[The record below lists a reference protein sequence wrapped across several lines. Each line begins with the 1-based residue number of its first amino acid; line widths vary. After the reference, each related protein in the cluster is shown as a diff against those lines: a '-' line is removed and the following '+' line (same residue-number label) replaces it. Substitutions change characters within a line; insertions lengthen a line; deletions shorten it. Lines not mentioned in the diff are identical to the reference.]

1 MTDSF
6 CPTADRFRATN
17 YREFCRRLAERY
29 GMDEARAIVRLVLG
43 ERFGLSM
50 ADILCDK
57 VTELSADDRTDLEKM
72 MLRLENGEPVQYV
85 LGSTMFCGRRF
96 FVNECVLIPRPETEE
111 LCRWI
116 VDSWSV
122 ECGVWSE
129 ERGTRNEEQG
139 TRILDIGTGSG
150 CIAITLAAEMPDAQV
165 SAWDISE
172 QALAVARK
180 NADSI
185 GVKVDFEQV
194 DVLNLPFT
202 INNSTVN
209 SQLSTVNSHL
219 PPTTNHLSPF
229 TRIVSNPPYIC
240 DNEKFAMKSHVL
252 EHEPHVALFVPDDD
266 PLLFYRAIA
275 DFAIQSLKPD
285 GWLYF
290 EVNPLYIKELKTML
304 AEKGFEN
311 IEGKI
316 DLFGKERMIRAKKS
330 KMKI

>member
-17 YREFCRRLAERY
+17 YRELCRRLAERY
-29 GMDEARAIVRLVLG
+29 GLDEARAIVRLVLG

-85 LGSTMFCGRRF
+85 LGFAEFCGRRF
-96 FVNECVLIPRPETEE
+96 SVGPGVLIPRPETEE

-116 VDSWSV
+116 VDSWSE

-185 GVKVDFEQV
+185 GVKVNFEQV
-194 DVLNLPFT
+194 DVLNLL
-202 INNSTVN
+202 SA
-209 SQLSTVNSHL
+209 SQSPLSIGRGGGGEA
-219 PPTTNHLSPF
+219 F
-229 TRIVSNPPYIC
+229 TRIVSNPPYVC
-240 DNEKFAMKSHVL
+240 DNEKSSMKPHVL

-275 DFAIQSLKPD
+275 DFATQSLKPD

-311 IEGKI
+311 IEVKI

>member
-6 CPTADRFRATN
+6 CPTTDRFRATN
-17 YREFCRRLAERY
+17 YRELCRRLAEKY
-29 GMDEARAIVRLVLG
+29 GLDEARAIVRWVLG

-85 LGSTMFCGRRF
+85 LGSTMFCGRQF
-96 FVNECVLIPRPETEE
+96 FVNESVLIPRPETEE
-111 LCRWI
+111 LCRWM
-116 VDSWSV
+116 VDSWSVECGVRSV

-129 ERGTRNEEQG
+129 ERGTRNEE
-139 TRILDIGTGSG
+139 REVKILDIGTGSG

-185 GVKVDFEQV
+185 GVKVNFEQV
-194 DVLNLPFT
+194 DVLNLSSASQSPLSIGRGGGGEAFT
-202 INNSTVN
+202 
-209 SQLSTVNSHL
+209 H
-219 PPTTNHLSPF
+219 
-229 TRIVSNPPYIC
+229 IVSNPPYIC
-240 DNEKFAMKSHVL
+240 DNEKIAMKSHVL

-275 DFAIQSLKPD
+275 DFAIQSLEPD

-290 EVNPLYIKELKTML
+290 EVNPLYINDLKAVL

-311 IEGKI
+311 IEVKI

>member
-6 CPTADRFRATN
+6 YPTADRFRATN
-17 YREFCRRLAERY
+17 YRELCRRLAERY
-29 GMDEARAIVRLVLG
+29 GMDEARAIVRWVLG

-72 MLRLENGEPVQYV
+72 MFRLENGEPVQYV
-85 LGSTMFCGRRF
+85 LGSTMFCGRQF
-96 FVNECVLIPRPETEE
+96 FVNESVLIPRPETEE
-111 LCRWI
+111 LCQWM
-116 VDSWSV
+116 V
-122 ECGVWSE
+122 E

-202 INNSTVN
+202 INNSTLN
-209 SQLSTVNSHL
+209 SQL
-219 PPTTNHLSPF
+219 PPITYHLSPTTYQLPPF
-229 TRIVSNPPYIC
+229 THIVSNPPYIC
-240 DNEKFAMKSHVL
+240 DNEKIAMKSHVL

-275 DFAIQSLKPD
+275 DFATQLLKPD

-290 EVNPLYIKELKTML
+290 EVNPLYIKELKMML

-311 IEGKI
+311 IEVKI

-330 KMKI
+330 KMEI

>member
-17 YREFCRRLAERY
+17 YRELCRCLAERY
-29 GMDEARAIVRLVLG
+29 GLDEARAIVRLVLG

-85 LGSTMFCGRRF
+85 LGSTTFCGRQF
-96 FVNECVLIPRPETEE
+96 FVNESVLIPRPETEE
-111 LCRWI
+111 LCRWM
-116 VDSWSV
+116 V
-122 ECGVWSE
+122 E

-139 TRILDIGTGSG
+139 TRVLDIGTGSG

-185 GVKVDFEQV
+185 GVKVNFEQV
-194 DVLNLPFT
+194 DVLNLSSDSQSPLSIGRGGGGEAFT
-202 INNSTVN
+202 
-209 SQLSTVNSHL
+209 H
-219 PPTTNHLSPF
+219 
-229 TRIVSNPPYIC
+229 IVSNPPYVC
-240 DNEKFAMKSHVL
+240 YNEKNSMKPHVL

-275 DFAIQSLKPD
+275 DFATQSLEPD

-290 EVNPLYIKELKTML
+290 EVNPLCIKELKTML
-304 AEKGFEN
+304 AKKGFEN
-311 IEGKI
+311 IEVEI
-316 DLFGKERMIRAKKS
+316 DQFGKERMIRAKKS

>member
-17 YREFCRRLAERY
+17 YRELCRRLAERY
-29 GMDEARAIVRLVLG
+29 GLDEARAIVRWVLG

-85 LGSTMFCGRRF
+85 LGSTMFCGRQF

-111 LCRWI
+111 LCRWM
-116 VDSWSV
+116 V
-122 ECGVWSE
+122 E

-150 CIAITLAAEMPDAQV
+150 CIAITLAAEMPYAQV

-172 QALAVARK
+172 QALTVARK

-185 GVKVDFEQV
+185 GVKVNFEQV
-194 DVLNLPFT
+194 DILNLPFT
-202 INNSTVN
+202 INNSTLN
-209 SQLSTVNSHL
+209 SQLSTLNCQLS
-219 PPTTNHLSPF
+219 PTTNHLPPI
-229 TRIVSNPPYIC
+229 TCIVSNPPYIC
-240 DNEKFAMKSHVL
+240 DNEKIAMKSHVL

-275 DFAIQSLKPD
+275 DFAIQSLEPD

-304 AEKGFEN
+304 AKKGFEN
-311 IEGKI
+311 IEVKI
-316 DLFGKERMIRAKKS
+316 DLFGKERMIRAKKTT
-330 KMKI
+330 KKI

>member
-6 CPTADRFRATN
+6 CPTTDRFRATN
-17 YREFCRRLAERY
+17 YRELCRRLAERY
-29 GMDEARAIVRLVLG
+29 GLDEARAIVRLVLG

-85 LGSTMFCGRRF
+85 LGSTMFCGRQF
-96 FVNECVLIPRPETEE
+96 FVNESVLIPRPETEE
-111 LCRWI
+111 LCRWM
-116 VDSWSV
+116 V
-122 ECGVWSE
+122 E
-129 ERGTRNEEQG
+129 ERGTRIEEQG
-139 TRILDIGTGSG
+139 TRVLDIGTGSG
-150 CIAITLAAEMPDAQV
+150 CIAITLAAEMPDVQV

-172 QALAVARK
+172 HALAVARK

-194 DVLNLPFT
+194 DVLNLQFT
-202 INNSTVN
+202 IYNLQSNT
-209 SQLSTVNSHL
+209 
-219 PPTTNHLSPF
+219 PTTNHLSP
-229 TRIVSNPPYIC
+229 TTYHQPPITHIVSNPPYIC
-240 DNEKFAMKSHVL
+240 DNEKIAMKSHVL

-311 IEGKI
+311 IEVKI
-316 DLFGKERMIRAKKS
+316 DLFGKERMIRAKKTT
-330 KMKI
+330 KKI

>member
-17 YREFCRRLAERY
+17 YRELCRRLAEKY
-29 GMDEARAIVRLVLG
+29 GMDEARAIVRWVLG

-85 LGSTMFCGRRF
+85 LGSTMFCGRQF
-96 FVNECVLIPRPETEE
+96 FVNESVLIPRPETEE

-116 VDSWSV
+116 V
-122 ECGVWSE
+122 E
-129 ERGTRNEEQG
+129 EREARNEERK

-185 GVKVDFEQV
+185 GVKVNFEQN
-194 DVLNLPFT
+194 DILNLPFT
-202 INNSTVN
+202 INNSTLNCQLSTLN
-209 SQLSTVNSHL
+209 SQLST
-219 PPTTNHLSPF
+219 TTYHLSPL
-229 TRIVSNPPYIC
+229 THIVSNPPYIC
-240 DNEKFAMKSHVL
+240 DNEKIAMKSHVL
-252 EHEPHVALFVPDDD
+252 EHEPHVALFVPNDD

-275 DFAIQSLKPD
+275 DFAIQSLEPD

-311 IEGKI
+311 IEVKI
-316 DLFGKERMIRAKKS
+316 DLFGKERMIRAEKTKK
-330 KMKI
+330 KI

>member
-6 CPTADRFRATN
+6 CPTTDRFRATN
-17 YREFCRRLAERY
+17 YRELCRRLAERY
-29 GMDEARAIVRLVLG
+29 GLDEARAIVRLVLG

-96 FVNECVLIPRPETEE
+96 FVNESVLIPRPETEE
-111 LCRWI
+111 LCRWM
-116 VDSWSV
+116 V
-122 ECGVWSE
+122 E

-194 DVLNLPFT
+194 DVLNLQFT

-209 SQLSTVNSHL
+209 SQLSTLNSQL
-219 PPTTNHLSPF
+219 SPTTYHLSPF
-229 TRIVSNPPYIC
+229 THIVSNPPYIC
-240 DNEKFAMKSHVL
+240 DNEKSSMKPHVL

-311 IEGKI
+311 IEVKI
-316 DLFGKERMIRAKKS
+316 DLFGKERMIRAKKTT
-330 KMKI
+330 KKI

>member
-17 YREFCRRLAERY
+17 YRELCRCLAERY
-29 GMDEARAIVRLVLG
+29 GLDEARAIVRLVLG

-85 LGSTMFCGRRF
+85 LGSTTFCGRQF
-96 FVNECVLIPRPETEE
+96 FVNESVLIPRPETEE
-111 LCRWI
+111 LCRWM
-116 VDSWSV
+116 V
-122 ECGVWSE
+122 E
-129 ERGTRNEEQG
+129 ERGLRNEEREV
-139 TRILDIGTGSG
+139 RILDIGTGSG

-180 NADSI
+180 NADTI
-185 GVKVDFEQV
+185 GVKVNFEQV
-194 DVLNLPFT
+194 DVLNLSSASQSPLSIGRGGGGEAFT
-202 INNSTVN
+202 
-209 SQLSTVNSHL
+209 H
-219 PPTTNHLSPF
+219 
-229 TRIVSNPPYIC
+229 IVSNPPYIC
-240 DNEKFAMKSHVL
+240 DNEKSLMKPHVW

-304 AEKGFEN
+304 AKKGFEN
-311 IEGKI
+311 IEVKI
-316 DLFGKERMIRAKKS
+316 DQFGKERMTRAKKS

>member
-6 CPTADRFRATN
+6 YPTSDRFRATN
-17 YREFCRRLAERY
+17 YRELCRRLAERY
-29 GMDEARAIVRLVLG
+29 GLDEARAIVRWVLG

-85 LGSTMFCGRRF
+85 LGFADFCGRRF

-111 LCRWI
+111 LCQWM
-116 VDSWSV
+116 V
-122 ECGVWSE
+122 E

-139 TRILDIGTGSG
+139 TRVLDIGTGSG

-194 DVLNLPFT
+194 DVLNLSSASQSPLSIGRGGGGEAFT
-202 INNSTVN
+202 
-209 SQLSTVNSHL
+209 H
-219 PPTTNHLSPF
+219 
-229 TRIVSNPPYIC
+229 IVSNPPYIC
-240 DNEKFAMKSHVL
+240 DNEKIAMKPHVL

-311 IEGKI
+311 IEVKI
-316 DLFGKERMIRAKKS
+316 DQFGKERMIRAKKS

>member
-17 YREFCRRLAERY
+17 YRELCRRLAERY
-29 GMDEARAIVRLVLG
+29 GLDEARAIVRWVLG

-85 LGSTMFCGRRF
+85 LGFADFCGRQF

-111 LCRWI
+111 LCRWM
-116 VDSWSV
+116 V
-122 ECGVWSE
+122 E

-139 TRILDIGTGSG
+139 TRVLDIGTGSG

-194 DVLNLPFT
+194 DVLNLQFT
-202 INNSTVN
+202 IYNLQSNT
-209 SQLSTVNSHL
+209 
-219 PPTTNHLSPF
+219 PTTNHLSP
-229 TRIVSNPPYIC
+229 TTYHQPPITHIVSNPPYIC
-240 DNEKFAMKSHVL
+240 DNEKSSMKPHVL

-275 DFAIQSLKPD
+275 DFATQSLEPD

-311 IEGKI
+311 IEVKV

>member
-6 CPTADRFRATN
+6 CPTTDRFCATN
-17 YREFCRRLAERY
+17 YRELCRRLAGRY
-29 GMDEARAIVRLVLG
+29 GLDEARAIVRLVLG
-43 ERFGLSM
+43 ERFGLSV

-57 VTELSADDRTDLEKM
+57 VTELSADDRKVLEKM

-85 LGSTMFCGRRF
+85 LGFAEFCGRRF
-96 FVNECVLIPRPETEE
+96 SVGPGVLIPRPETEE
-111 LCRWI
+111 LCRWM
-116 VDSWSV
+116 V
-122 ECGVWSE
+122 E

-185 GVKVDFEQV
+185 GVKVNFEQV

-202 INNSTVN
+202 INNSTLNSQQSTLN
-209 SQLSTVNSHL
+209 SQLS
-219 PPTTNHLSPF
+219 PTTYHLSPI
-229 TRIVSNPPYIC
+229 TCIVSNPPYIC
-240 DNEKFAMKSHVL
+240 DNEKIAMKPHVL

-275 DFAIQSLKPD
+275 DFAIQSLKSD

-311 IEGKI
+311 IEVKI

-330 KMKI
+330 KKKI

>member
-17 YREFCRRLAERY
+17 YRELCRCLAERY
-29 GMDEARAIVRLVLG
+29 GLDEARAIVRLVLG

-85 LGSTMFCGRRF
+85 LGFADFCGRRF
-96 FVNECVLIPRPETEE
+96 SVAPQVLIPRPETEE

-122 ECGVWSE
+122 DCGV
-129 ERGTRNEEQG
+129 RNEEREV
-139 TRILDIGTGSG
+139 RILDIGTGSG

-165 SAWDISE
+165 SAWDISD

-194 DVLNLPFT
+194 DVLNLQFTMYNLQNTPHFTLHTPPFT
-202 INNSTVN
+202 
-209 SQLSTVNSHL
+209 H
-219 PPTTNHLSPF
+219 
-229 TRIVSNPPYIC
+229 IVSNPPYIC
-240 DNEKFAMKSHVL
+240 DNEKIAMKSHVL

-285 GWLYF
+285 GWLYS

-311 IEGKI
+311 IEVKI
-316 DLFGKERMIRAKKS
+316 DQFGKERMIRAKKS
-330 KMKI
+330 KKKI

>member
-17 YREFCRRLAERY
+17 YRELCRRLAERY
-29 GMDEARAIVRLVLG
+29 GLDEARAIVRWVLG

-85 LGSTMFCGRRF
+85 LGFADFCGRRF
-96 FVNECVLIPRPETEE
+96 FVNESVLIPRPETEE
-111 LCRWI
+111 LCRWM
-116 VDSWSV
+116 V
-122 ECGVWSE
+122 E
-129 ERGTRNEEQG
+129 ERGLRNEEREV
-139 TRILDIGTGSG
+139 RILDIGTGSG

-185 GVKVDFEQV
+185 GVKVNFEQV
-194 DVLNLPFT
+194 DVLNLSSASQSPLSIGRGGGGEAFT
-202 INNSTVN
+202 
-209 SQLSTVNSHL
+209 H
-219 PPTTNHLSPF
+219 
-229 TRIVSNPPYIC
+229 IVSNPPYIC
-240 DNEKFAMKSHVL
+240 DNEKIAMKPHVL

-275 DFAIQSLKPD
+275 DFAIQSLEPD

-290 EVNPLYIKELKTML
+290 EVNPLYINDLKAML

-311 IEGKI
+311 IEVKI

>member
-17 YREFCRRLAERY
+17 YRELCRCLAERY
-29 GMDEARAIVRLVLG
+29 GLDEARAIVRLVLG

-85 LGSTMFCGRRF
+85 LGSTTFCGRQF
-96 FVNECVLIPRPETEE
+96 FVNESVLIPRPETEE
-111 LCRWI
+111 LCRWM
-116 VDSWSV
+116 V
-122 ECGVWSE
+122 E
-129 ERGTRNEEQG
+129 ERGLRNEEREV
-139 TRILDIGTGSG
+139 RILDIGTGSG

-185 GVKVDFEQV
+185 GVKVNFEQV
-194 DVLNLPFT
+194 DVLNLQFPMYNLQNTPHFTLHTPPFT
-202 INNSTVN
+202 
-209 SQLSTVNSHL
+209 H
-219 PPTTNHLSPF
+219 
-229 TRIVSNPPYIC
+229 IVSNPPYIC
-240 DNEKFAMKSHVL
+240 DNEKIAMKPHVL
-252 EHEPHVALFVPDDD
+252 EHEPHVALFVPNDD

-275 DFAIQSLKPD
+275 DFAIQSLEPD

-290 EVNPLYIKELKTML
+290 EVNPLYINDLKAML
-304 AEKGFEN
+304 AKKGFEN
-311 IEGKI
+311 IEVKI
-316 DLFGKERMIRAKKS
+316 DQFGKERMTRAKKS

>member
-1 MTDSF
+1 MVSR
-6 CPTADRFRATN
+6 C
-17 YREFCRRLAERY
+17 
-29 GMDEARAIVRLVLG
+29 
-43 ERFGLSM
+43 SM
-50 ADILCDK
+50 FWA
-57 VTELSADDRTDLEKM
+57 S
-72 MLRLENGEPVQYV
+72 P
-85 LGSTMFCGRRF
+85 MFCGRRF
-96 FVNECVLIPRPETEE
+96 FVNESVLIPRPETEE
-111 LCRWI
+111 LCRWM
-116 VDSWSV
+116 V
-122 ECGVWSE
+122 EERGARSE
-129 ERGTRNEEQG
+129 ERGA
-139 TRILDIGTGSG
+139 RILDIGTGSG

-185 GVKVDFEQV
+185 GVNVNFEQV

-202 INNSTVN
+202 INNSTLN
-209 SQLSTVNSHL
+209 SQLSTQLSTLNHL
-219 PPTTNHLSPF
+219 PPF
-229 TRIVSNPPYIC
+229 THIVSNPPYIC
-240 DNEKFAMKSHVL
+240 DNEKIAMKSHVL

-266 PLLFYRAIA
+266 PLQFYRAIA
-275 DFAIQSLKPD
+275 DFAIQSLEPD

-311 IEGKI
+311 IEVKI

>member
-1 MTDSF
+1 
-6 CPTADRFRATN
+6 
-17 YREFCRRLAERY
+17 
-29 GMDEARAIVRLVLG
+29 MDEARAIVRWVLG

-72 MLRLENGEPVQYV
+72 MFRLENGEPVQYV
-85 LGSTMFCGRRF
+85 LGSTMFCGRQF
-96 FVNECVLIPRPETEE
+96 FVNESVLIPRPETEE
-111 LCRWI
+111 LCQWM
-116 VDSWSV
+116 V
-122 ECGVWSE
+122 E

-202 INNSTVN
+202 INNSTLN
-209 SQLSTVNSHL
+209 SQL
-219 PPTTNHLSPF
+219 PPITYHLSPTTYQLPPF
-229 TRIVSNPPYIC
+229 THIVSNPPYIC
-240 DNEKFAMKSHVL
+240 DNEKIAMKSHVL

-275 DFAIQSLKPD
+275 DFATQLLKPD

-290 EVNPLYIKELKTML
+290 EVNPLYIKELKMML

-311 IEGKI
+311 IEVKI

-330 KMKI
+330 KMEI

>member
-6 CPTADRFRATN
+6 FPTTDRFRATN
-17 YREFCRRLAERY
+17 YRELCCRLAERY
-29 GMDEARAIVRLVLG
+29 GLDEARAIVRLVLG

-85 LGSTMFCGRRF
+85 LGFADFCGRRF
-96 FVNECVLIPRPETEE
+96 FVTPEVLIPRPETEE

-116 VDSWSV
+116 VDSWS
-122 ECGVWSE
+122 E
-129 ERGTRNEEQG
+129 ERETK
-139 TRILDIGTGSG
+139 ILDIGTGSG

-185 GVKVDFEQV
+185 GVKVNFEQV
-194 DVLNLPFT
+194 DVLNLSSASQSPLSIGRGGGGEAFT
-202 INNSTVN
+202 
-209 SQLSTVNSHL
+209 H
-219 PPTTNHLSPF
+219 
-229 TRIVSNPPYIC
+229 IVSNPPYIC
-240 DNEKFAMKSHVL
+240 DNEKIAMKPHVL

-275 DFAIQSLKPD
+275 DFAIQSLEPD

-311 IEGKI
+311 IEVKI
-316 DLFGKERMIRAKKS
+316 DLFGKERMIRAEKTKK
-330 KMKI
+330 KI